1 MGQARRIVVLA
12 EAPAQP
18 AAYNLVYFLEQG
30 GFTIYIARPGVAD
43 LARTVHTSSTQ
54 DLLLAIDVS
63 GQSPSIAR
71 ALAVAQG
78 REIPT
83 AAIVG
88 AASLPTARAADLV
101 LAAQERPSVGVGVI
115 VISTIIYVLVETLR
129 KRFAG
134 RFAGAEQAIAGISA
148 HIQEPLE

>member
-1 MGQARRIVVLA
+1 M
-12 EAPAQP
+12 
-18 AAYNLVYFLEQG
+18 YFLEQG
-30 GFTIYIARPGVAD
+30 GFSIYIARPGVAD
-43 LARTVHTSSTQ
+43 LARTVHTASTQ

-71 ALAVAQG
+71 ALAVAQS

-129 KRFAG
+129 KRFTG
-134 RFAGAEQAIAGISA
+134 RFAGAEQAIAGISEK
-148 HIQEPLE
+148 IQEPLE